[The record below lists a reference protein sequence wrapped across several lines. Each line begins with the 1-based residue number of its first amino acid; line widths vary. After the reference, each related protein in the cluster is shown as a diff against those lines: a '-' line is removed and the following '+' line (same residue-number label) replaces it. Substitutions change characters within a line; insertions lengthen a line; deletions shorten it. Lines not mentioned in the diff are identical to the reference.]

1 MIEVA
6 LFMSILSDVAGTC
19 EDRRKGTAPKG
30 WEPCSPIP
38 WAWSEQ
44 FHDCH
49 RKMVRYP
56 KNS

>member
-1 MIEVA
+1 
-6 LFMSILSDVAGTC
+6 MSILSDVAGTC